1 MASNPTQ
8 FKLQRVRTKAGAVA
22 LVTMDNGEDWQK
34 PNTFGEAALRSLQ
47 GLLDQVEQGDWVGL
61 LLTGKPFVFAV
72 GADIDQFGE
81 ITPAR
86 AREGGEAGH
95 ELFGRIRAL
104 PFPTLAA
111 INGAALGGGVEIAL
125 HCDYRTI
132 SADVRHFACPE
143 VLLGLIPGWGG
154 TQLIPRLVGAEQ
166 AVRFIVEN
174 PLRQNRMLGAQ
185 QAFEAGFADALLEP
199 VEFLDESLAFLV
211 RTIEES
217 GGKRE
222 PSADLSDLEEVVR
235 KARSRVEDQV
245 HGATPAPYRAL
256 DLIAGAGAW
265 TLEEGYKAEEDALAE
280 LLPGPQAQASVYS
293 FFLVERRA
301 KRGVG
306 VPDAEPRRVSKVG
319 IVGAGLMARQLALLF
334 LRRLE
339 VPVVLRDLSQ
349 EQVDDAVGWIASEL
363 EQLVA
368 KGRLAEG
375 KARFLASLAS
385 GGTGWELFAGC
396 DLVLEAVYEELQ
408 VKKEVF
414 AEIERV
420 VGPETVLATN
430 TSSLSVTE
438 MGSDLEH
445 PERLVGMHF
454 FNPVAVLPLVELA
467 RTPETDDVSLA
478 TAWAVTKKL
487 RKTGVLVRDA
497 PAFVVNRLLG
507 RQGSVVMNALDHG
520 NTVEE
525 TDEAV
530 LRLGVPM
537 APSVLLQLVGPKVAS
552 HVRRTLHE
560 AWPDRFVLSP
570 TLESLADGGEPVVV
584 EHAPRSVDDLHEAV
598 LEAFADEARHILEDG
613 VVGEAADI
621 DTCLLL
627 GAGFPFWLGG
637 ITKHLDQTGVSERV
651 TGRLLSDIGARV
663 AS

>member
-1 MASNPTQ
+1 
-8 FKLQRVRTKAGAVA
+8 
-22 LVTMDNGEDWQK
+22 MDNGEDWQK

-47 GLLDQVEQGDWVGL
+47 ELLDRVEEGEWAGL
-61 LLTGKPFVFAV
+61 VLTGKPFVFAV
-72 GADIDQFGE
+72 GADIDEFGE
-81 ITPAR
+81 ITPERAR
-86 AREGGEAGH
+86 AGGQAGH

-111 INGAALGGGVEIAL
+111 VNGAALGGGVEIAL
-125 HCDYRTI
+125 HCDYRTL
-132 SADVRHFACPE
+132 SSDVRHFACPE

-174 PLRQNRMLGAQ
+174 PLRQNRMLTAR

-211 RTIEES
+211 RTIDEG

-222 PSADLSDLEEVVR
+222 GDADLSDLDEVVR
-235 KARSRVEDQV
+235 KARSRIDDQV
-245 HGATPAPYRAL
+245 HGAAPAPYRAL
-256 DLIAGAGAW
+256 DLIAGAGSW
-265 TLEEGYKAEEDALAE
+265 SLEDGYRAEEDALAE

-301 KRGVG
+301 KRAVG
-306 VPDAEPRRVSKVG
+306 MPEAEPRRVSKIGV
-319 IVGAGLMARQLALLF
+319 VGAGLMARQLALLF

-339 VPVVLRDLSQ
+339 APVVLRDLTQ
-349 EQVDDAVGWIASEL
+349 EQVDDAIAWIGSEL
-363 EQLVA
+363 AELA
-368 KGRLAEG
+368 SRGRLTEG
-375 KARFLASLAS
+375 KARFLASLAT
-385 GGTGWELFAGC
+385 GGTGWDVFSGC
-396 DLVLEAVYEELQ
+396 DLVLEAVYEELA
-408 VKKEVF
+408 VKKDVL
-414 AEIERV
+414 AELERV
-420 VGPETVLATN
+420 VSPECVLATN

-438 MGSDLEH
+438 MGADLEH

-454 FNPVAVLPLVELA
+454 FNPVAVLPLVELV
-467 RTPETDDVSLA
+467 RTPGTDDASIA

-507 RQGSVVMNALDHG
+507 RQGVVVTEALDHG

-537 APSVLLQLVGPKVAS
+537 APSFLLQLVGPKVAN
-552 HVRRTLHE
+552 HVRHTLHDN
-560 AWPDRFVLSP
+560 WPDRFPLSP
-570 TLESLADGGEPVVV
+570 TLESIAADGDPVIV
-584 EHAPRSVDDLHEAV
+584 EHAPRTVEEIHEAV
-598 LEAFADEARHILEDG
+598 LEALADEARHILEEG
-613 VVGEAADI
+613 VVAEAADI
-621 DTCLLL
+621 DTCLIL
-627 GAGFPFWLGG
+627 GAGYPFWLGG

-651 TGRLLSDIGARV
+651 TGRLLGETGAGV
-663 AS
+663 AR

>member
-1 MASNPTQ
+1 
-8 FKLQRVRTKAGAVA
+8 
-22 LVTMDNGEDWQK
+22 MDNGEDWQK

-47 GLLDQVEQGDWVGL
+47 ELLDQVEQGDWAGL
-61 LLTGKPFVFAV
+61 VLTGKPFVFAV
-72 GADIDQFGE
+72 GADIDEFGE
-81 ITPAR
+81 ITPER
-86 AREGGEAGH
+86 AREGSEAGH
-95 ELFGRIRAL
+95 ELFGRVRAL

-174 PLRQNRMLGAQ
+174 PLRQNRMLSAG

-211 RTIEES
+211 RTIDEG

-222 PSADLSDLEEVVR
+222 ADADLSDLEEVVR
-235 KARSRVEDQV
+235 KGRSRLDDQV
-245 HGATPAPYRAL
+245 HGAAPAPYRAL
-256 DLIAGAGAW
+256 DLIAGAGTW

-306 VPDAEPRRVSKVG
+306 FPDAEPRRVSKVG

-349 EQVDDAVGWIASEL
+349 EQVDDAVAWIASEL
-363 EQLVA
+363 EELVA
-368 KGRLAEG
+368 KGRLPEG

-385 GGTGWELFAGC
+385 GGTEWELFAGC
-396 DLVLEAVYEELQ
+396 DLVLEAVFEELE
-408 VKKEVF
+408 VKKDVL
-414 AEIERV
+414 AELERV

-438 MGSDLEH
+438 MGSELEH
-445 PERLVGMHF
+445 PQRLVGMHF
-454 FNPVAVLPLVELA
+454 FNPVAVLPLVELV
-467 RTPETDDVSLA
+467 RTPETDDASHRDRLGRHEEA
-478 TAWAVTKKL
+478 PQDGRPRPRRAGL
-487 RKTGVLVRDA
+487 RRQPAARPPGIGRDGCARSWQHRRGDGRGRA
-497 PAFVVNRLLG
+497 PARRADG
-507 RQGSVVMNALDHG
+507 
-520 NTVEE
+520 
-525 TDEAV
+525 AV
-530 LRLGVPM
+530 G
-537 APSVLLQLVGPKVAS
+537 APSARRAEGGESRAS
-552 HVRRTLHE
+552 H
-560 AWPDRFVLSP
+560 
-570 TLESLADGGEPVVV
+570 
-584 EHAPRSVDDLHEAV
+584 AP
-598 LEAFADEARHILEDG
+598 
-613 VVGEAADI
+613 
-621 DTCLLL
+621 
-627 GAGFPFWLGG
+627 
-637 ITKHLDQTGVSERV
+637 
-651 TGRLLSDIGARV
+651 
-663 AS
+663 